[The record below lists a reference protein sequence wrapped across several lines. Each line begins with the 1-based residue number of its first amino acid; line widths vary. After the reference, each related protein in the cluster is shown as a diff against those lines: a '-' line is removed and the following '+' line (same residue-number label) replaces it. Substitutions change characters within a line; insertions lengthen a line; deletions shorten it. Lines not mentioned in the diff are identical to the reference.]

1 MWPELR
7 YVEHEFNERKKMLPI
22 LALQMLANAFAS
34 VVIDKAQT
42 AGKEAIMKAVNENL
56 DDDTKNM
63 LNDAIKSDKAH
74 DKTSLADL
82 LG

>member
-42 AGKEAIMKAVNENL
+42 AGKEAIMKAVN
-56 DDDTKNM
+56 
-63 LNDAIKSDKAH
+63 DAIKSDKAH